1 MPRGGRRARSPP
13 PSHPQTPTPTQYTA
27 LSVSS
32 YPTLAAQVKFDEVV
46 LPGYVRSG
54 SLPSQAWV
62 IYNAKLTSS
71 TGTGAYVLH
80 SGGGLSERI
89 YDMVGDAEGNVY
101 NVGCTSTATRT

>member
-1 MPRGGRRARSPP
+1 MARQRGRARSPP
-13 PSHPQTPTPTQYTA
+13 PSHPQTPMASAQP
-27 LSVSS
+27 SVSS

-101 NVGCTSTATRT
+101 NVGCTSSATRT

>member
-1 MPRGGRRARSPP
+1 M
-13 PSHPQTPTPTQYTA
+13 
-27 LSVSS
+27 
-32 YPTLAAQVKFDEVV
+32 

-62 IYNAKLTSS
+62 IYNAKLTAS

-101 NVGCTSTATRT
+101 NVGCDWPPFEPLTRQSAQIR

>member
-1 MPRGGRRARSPP
+1 M
-13 PSHPQTPTPTQYTA
+13 
-27 LSVSS
+27 
-32 YPTLAAQVKFDEVV
+32 KFDETV

-62 IYNAKLTSS
+62 IYNAKLTAS

-89 YDMVGDAEGNVY
+89 YDMVGDAQGY
-101 NVGCTSTATRT
+101 G